1 MIRITL
7 KDGACR
13 EYAEPVAAG
22 RVAADISP
30 GLARTA
36 LAAEID
42 GNVRDLSAVI
52 ENDCALKFL
61 TFDDAGGR
69 LAFRHTTANSAAS
82 WTCSIYTRKGPDS
95 PSSCP
100 RA

>member
-69 LAFRHTTANSAAS
+69 LAFRNSVVNA
-82 WTCSIYTRKGPDS
+82 GL
-95 PSSCP
+95 
-100 RA
+100 